1 MAVVNA
7 VQKKKSVADPSSVYE
22 SMRPLWQK
30 SRAIIGGERF
40 AKDFDGYLDV
50 LKFSNLLLP
59 FSPSMTPQQ
68 YEFYKAEAELPG
80 IVSQYARTISGGL
93 LRKQPQLTL
102 PDDIPD
108 GAYDWIMSSFSQT
121 GLPLVSFL
129 DDALDE
135 ELQTSRAWV
144 HVDFPVVENAN
155 DLTKEEMQMIKPY
168 PVLWNAESIINWRL
182 SINPTTG
189 VQQLQQIIIRN
200 YVEEFTDNEFHPTFL
215 DTVWVHELVDGYYQ
229 VRKYQRPNE
238 DSQIPVVN
246 GKIQQ
251 VYQQMAGGSDA
262 KMSDYRLV
270 STNTSILM
278 NGERLTQ
285 IPAWPLN
292 GSTSVIEPMLMP
304 FIDREVSLYNKISR
318 RNHLLYGAAT
328 YTPIISSDMTD
339 EDFEAI
345 VSQGLGSWIKLRQ
358 GDTAT
363 ILDTPTGAL
372 IDMDRAIAAGIE
384 DMAKLGVRM
393 LTPETAQSG
402 VALEI
407 RNAGQTAQLGT
418 LNTKIGNQMATIIA
432 FMLNWRYGLELESTD
447 IGFELSADFN
457 PTPLGADWLRLATE
471 WYEKGLIP
479 RSVWLIILK
488 QNDMLAADYDD
499 EEGKSEINQD
509 DMVFTTKDNMDFAA
523 GQVKQQAANQ
533 EALDM
538 EKNSTETP
546 DPSNIVSMMK
556 KM

>member
-40 AKDFDGYLDV
+40 AKDYDGYLDV

-59 FSPSMTPQQ
+59 FSPSMTPVQ

-80 IVSQYARTISGGL
+80 IVAQYSRVIIGGL
-93 LRKQPQLTL
+93 LRKQPQVKL
-102 PDDIPD
+102 PDDVPE

-121 GLPLVSFL
+121 GLPLISFL

-144 HVDFPVVENAN
+144 HVDFPKLNN
-155 DLTKEEMQMIKPY
+155 PGDLTREEMQAIKPY

-182 SINPTTG
+182 SINETTG

-200 YVEEFTDNEFHPTFL
+200 YVEDFKENEFHPSFV
-215 DTVWVHELVDGYYQ
+215 DTVWVHELVEGYYQ

-238 DSQIPVVN
+238 ASDIPVVN

-251 VYQQMAGGSDA
+251 IYQQSASGSNTRLA
-262 KMSDYRLV
+262 DYELV
-270 STNTSILM
+270 DTNTSILM

-292 GSTSVIEPMLMP
+292 GSTAVIEPMLMP
-304 FIDREVSLYNKISR
+304 LIDREVSLYNKISR

-339 EDFEAI
+339 GDFDEI
-345 VSQGLGSWIKLRQ
+345 VAGGLGSWIKLQ
-358 GDTAT
+358 KGDTASV
-363 ILDTPTGAL
+363 LDTPTGAL
-372 IDMDRAIAAGIE
+372 VDMDRAIAAGVE
-384 DMAKLGVRM
+384 DMAKLGIRM

-402 VALEI
+402 VALDI

-418 LNTKIGNQMATIIA
+418 LNTKIGNQMASIVA
-432 FMLNWRYGLELESTD
+432 FMLNWRYDLQLVSTD

-479 RSVWLIILK
+479 RSVWLLMLK
-488 QNDMLAADYDD
+488 QNDMVSADYDD
-499 EEGKSEINQD
+499 EDGKSEINQD
-509 DMVFTTKDNMDFAA
+509 DMVFTTKDNIDYAA
-523 GQVKQQAANQ
+523 QQAAQ
-533 EALDM
+533 QAALAA
-538 EKNSTETP
+538 EQ
-546 DPSNIVSMMK
+546 SNIQ
-556 KM
+556 